1 MFPLKKAVRMVPTPI
16 GDKLWRKVKATMA
29 EQAVRESSRQ
39 TRMVPKLWCI
49 LSAILFTSPSIGIT
63 AKPEWIVNATPMDK
77 ITHARKE
84 RESFSAIVFGW
95 IKYKHL
101 EVPSI
106 KAEYRNVRASWISW
120 LFLNCFNTRASPIR
134 KVVLIK
140 KLKEA

>member
-49 LSAILFTSPSIGIT
+49 LSAILFTSPAIGIT
-63 AKPEWIVNATPMDK
+63 AKPEWIVKATPMDK

-84 RESFSAIVFGW
+84 RESFSAIVLG
-95 IKYKHL
+95 
-101 EVPSI
+101 
-106 KAEYRNVRASWISW
+106 
-120 LFLNCFNTRASPIR
+120 
-134 KVVLIK
+134 
-140 KLKEA
+140 